1 MCTCVR
7 VCVCVV
13 NEYVCVRVCG
23 CECTYKCVG
32 VCNDV
37 VSLSERVLGVSECGR
52 VVSCVYGK
60 FKLNFK
66 LGNKLNLLSIFFS
79 P

>member
-1 MCTCVR
+1 MYVCVFE
-7 VCVCVV
+7 CVCVV
-13 NEYVCVRVCG
+13 SENACVRVCG
-23 CECTYKCVG
+23 GECTYKCLC

-37 VSLSERVLGVSECGR
+37 VSLSEKVLGVSECGR